1 MQKDEWETTITYDQ
15 MDQVVSIYS
24 TVPKHIR
31 KLRSDERFRV
41 WRDGGDWIHGSINA
55 ADFNVLGGFK
65 RKSKPMSEE
74 QRAAAVARL
83 AAARAKKGAGE

>member
-1 MQKDEWETTITYDQ
+1 MQKEEWETHLVYDQ
-15 MDQVVSIYS
+15 VDQVVRIYS

-41 WRDGGDWIHGSINA
+41 DNDAGDVIVGEIKA

-65 RKSKPMSEE
+65 RKSKPMTEE

-83 AAARAKKGAGE
+83 QKAREARSE